1 MPMSFYWMNLPIE
14 GTLYP
19 EGSVL
24 SGHSLAQYER
34 QIQYMLHNVVS
45 TKEMQDNGRLLL
57 SLPEGKLKERIL
69 TADLSVMAEKGEL
82 LGRLELETVLPLLPV
97 ELSDL
102 QAYLQQQFS
111 KGWGNWFQQKPIFNE
126 QKTLLIRFPP
136 PKVYHLS
143 EQKYEI
149 TAISHP
155 KFPWLH
161 RIRAL
166 VQVNEDVSRGSLGG
180 YVESLQNL
188 SQEGHCWIYD
198 DAIACEDSQVI
209 QDGRLFDG
217 AIAGDSALVSALH
230 DKRTC
235 SPQLLFEQARRCA
248 QGRPAQRIGADQ
260 LSKLPGVVGRRGVIR
275 PHFNQCDVDAPLRE
289 LPRRLAAGQP
299 RPDDDGLIHRSR
311 PPLPSFCGQL
321 SF

>member
-1 MPMSFYWMNLPIE
+1 MRFYWMNLPIE

-143 EQKYEI
+143 DQKYEI

-166 VQVNEDVSRGSLGG
+166 VQVNEDVSRGALGG

-217 AIAGDSALVSALH
+217 A
-230 DKRTC
+230 
-235 SPQLLFEQARRCA
+235 RRCRSCA
-248 QGRPAQRIGADQ
+248 CAAPRIC
-260 LSKLPGVVGRRGVIR
+260 PPCV
-275 PHFNQCDVDAPLRE
+275 
-289 LPRRLAAGQP
+289 PR
-299 RPDDDGLIHRSR
+299 
-311 PPLPSFCGQL
+311 
-321 SF
+321 